1 MDRKAPACQPTIP
14 LTWITRAHSFR
25 WNPARWLTGYPG
37 PFIAGSPCSGRLPLR
52 PSDPT
57 PCLYPMSAL
66 VDPVQPLLKA
76 HRRLASDLADLCLE
90 VNHEVYLV
98 GGSVRDA
105 ILGRPVRDL
114 DLTLAADGLALGRKL
129 ADRLRCPFVPL
140 DDTDRT
146 GRVVLRRRFTID
158 ISSFKGDS
166 LEADLRKR
174 DFTINARAVRLAD
187 LLAGRPAISDP
198 LGGKGDLAAK
208 RLKAVSEASF
218 RDDPLRVLRAFRL
231 AGQFGL
237 DITPRTQTWIAAC
250 DEDLRRVSGERLL
263 YELSLIM
270 GRRRTSDRVS
280 AMIRSGVFGSLF
292 PGWMES
298 LSASAKTSSA
308 TSPSTSPSRRLE
320 RTDRLIARDVFLE
333 DQGLYTHLTGYE
345 AKMAGDRTS
354 LWILRFAS
362 LLLCGIR
369 AGGAA
374 GGTAGGAAGGTAGGA
389 DPTLDRVE
397 GAAGGADA
405 SADSTL
411 DRVEGAADRLR
422 LSKRE
427 RQALHQLVFGAV
439 RLLEGAATR
448 EPDDEALCRILRGSK
463 DDIPGAALLA
473 LAHGPD
479 EGSAAGGRIAKAARR
494 LLWLYARHRSLRAKG
509 LMLNGADIMNDLGL
523 AEGPEVGRLLDK
535 LETIQTIHD
544 IRTREQARKLLYGDA
559 AYGLAGAE
567 SA

>member
-1 MDRKAPACQPTIP
+1 
-14 LTWITRAHSFR
+14 
-25 WNPARWLTGYPG
+25 
-37 PFIAGSPCSGRLPLR
+37 
-52 PSDPT
+52 
-57 PCLYPMSAL
+57 MSAL

-76 HRRLASDLADLCLE
+76 HRRLASDLADLCRE

-105 ILGRPVRDL
+105 ILGRTVRDL

-140 DDTDRT
+140 DETDRT

-174 DFTINARAVRLAD
+174 DFTINAMAVRLAD
-187 LLAGRPAISDP
+187 VLDGRPSVIDP
-198 LGGKGDLAAK
+198 LGGAADLAAR
-208 RLKAVSEASF
+208 RLNAVSEASF

-237 DITPRTQTWIAAC
+237 EITSRTEGWLTAFN
-250 DEDLRRVSGERLL
+250 EDLREVSGERLL

-270 GRRRTSDRVS
+270 GRRRSSDRVS

-292 PGWMES
+292 SGWMES
-298 LSASAKTSSA
+298 SSASASK
-308 TSPSTSPSRRLE
+308 STSRRLE
-320 RTDRLIARDVFLE
+320 QTDRLIARDVFLE
-333 DQGLYTHLTGYE
+333 DQGLYAHLTGYE

-369 AGGAA
+369 AGGTVPAA
-374 GGTAGGAAGGTAGGA
+374 
-389 DPTLDRVE
+389 DRVE
-397 GAAGGADA
+397 GADGGAAGVTDPTLELVEGADGSAGGTDPTLELVEGADGGA
-405 SADSTL
+405 AGSTDPTL
-411 DRVEGAADRLR
+411 ELVEGAADRLR
-422 LSKRE
+422 LSRRE
-427 RQALHQLVFGAV
+427 RQSLHQLVFGAV
-439 RLLEGAATR
+439 WLLEGAASR

-463 DDIPGAALLA
+463 DGTPGAALLA
-473 LAHGPD
+473 LAHAPD
-479 EGSAAGGRIAKAARR
+479 EGNATGGRTAKAAHR
-494 LLWLYARHRSLRAKG
+494 LLRLYTRHRSLRAKG
-509 LMLNGADIMNDLGL
+509 LMLNGADIMDDLGL
-523 AEGPEVGRLLDK
+523 PEGPEVGRLLDK

-544 IRTREQARKLLYGDA
+544 IRTRELARKMLYVDA
-559 AYGLAGAE
+559 AHGLTGADGRSVAEKRTGADGRSGAE
-567 SA
+567 SV

>member
-1 MDRKAPACQPTIP
+1 
-14 LTWITRAHSFR
+14 
-25 WNPARWLTGYPG
+25 
-37 PFIAGSPCSGRLPLR
+37 
-52 PSDPT
+52 
-57 PCLYPMSAL
+57 MSAL

-76 HRRLASDLADLCLE
+76 HRRLASDLADLCRE

-105 ILGRPVRDL
+105 ILGRTVRDL

-166 LEADLRKR
+166 LQADLRKR
-174 DFTINARAVRLAD
+174 DFTVNAMAVRLAD
-187 LLAGRPAISDP
+187 VLDGRPSVIDP
-198 LGGKGDLAAK
+198 LGGAADLAAG
-208 RLKAVSEASF
+208 RLNAVSEASF

-237 DITPRTQTWIAAC
+237 EITSRTEAWLTAFN
-250 DEDLRRVSGERLL
+250 EGLREVSGERLL

-292 PGWMES
+292 SGWMES
-298 LSASAKTSSA
+298 SSASASN
-308 TSPSTSPSRRLE
+308 STSRRLE
-320 RTDRLIARDVFLE
+320 QTDRLIARDVFLE
-333 DQGLYTHLTGYE
+333 DQGLYAHLTGYE
-345 AKMAGDRTS
+345 AKTAGDRTS

-369 AGGAA
+369 AGGTVPAA
-374 GGTAGGAAGGTAGGA
+374 V
-389 DPTLDRVE
+389 RVE
-397 GAAGGADA
+397 GADGGSAGGTDP
-405 SADSTL
+405 TL
-411 DRVEGAADRLR
+411 ELVEGAADRLR
-422 LSKRE
+422 LSRRE
-427 RQALHQLVFGAV
+427 RQSLHQLVFGAV
-439 RLLEGAATR
+439 WLLEGAASR

-463 DDIPGAALLA
+463 DDTPGAALLA
-473 LAHGPD
+473 LAHAPD
-479 EGSAAGGRIAKAARR
+479 EGNGTGGRTAKAAHR
-494 LLWLYARHRSLRAKG
+494 LLRLYARHRSLRAKG
-509 LMLNGADIMNDLGL
+509 LMLNGADIMGDLGL
-523 AEGPEVGRLLDK
+523 PEGPEVGRLLDK

-544 IRTREQARKLLYGDA
+544 IRTREQARKMLYVDA
-559 AYGLAGAE
+559 AHGLTGADGQTGAEGRTGAE
-567 SA
+567 SV

>member
-1 MDRKAPACQPTIP
+1 
-14 LTWITRAHSFR
+14 
-25 WNPARWLTGYPG
+25 
-37 PFIAGSPCSGRLPLR
+37 
-52 PSDPT
+52 
-57 PCLYPMSAL
+57 MSAL

-76 HRRLASDLADLCLE
+76 HRRLASDLADLCRE

-105 ILGRPVRDL
+105 ILGRTVRDL
-114 DLTLAADGLALGRKL
+114 DLTLAADGLALGQKL

-174 DFTINARAVRLAD
+174 DFTINAMAVRLAD
-187 LLAGRPAISDP
+187 VLDGRPSVIDP
-198 LGGKGDLAAK
+198 LGGAADLAAR
-208 RLKAVSEASF
+208 RLNAVSEASF

-237 DITPRTQTWIAAC
+237 EITSRTEAWLTAFNK
-250 DEDLRRVSGERLL
+250 DLREVSGERLL

-270 GRRRTSDRVS
+270 GRRRISDRVS

-292 PGWMES
+292 SGWMES
-298 LSASAKTSSA
+298 SSASASK
-308 TSPSTSPSRRLE
+308 STSRRLE
-320 RTDRLIARDVFLE
+320 QTDRLIARDVFLE
-333 DQGLYTHLTGYE
+333 DQGLYAHLTGYE

-369 AGGAA
+369 AGGAVP
-374 GGTAGGAAGGTAGGA
+374 AA
-389 DPTLDRVE
+389 DRVE
-397 GAAGGADA
+397 GADGDSAGGTDP
-405 SADSTL
+405 TL
-411 DRVEGAADRLR
+411 ELVEGAADRLR
-422 LSKRE
+422 LSRRE
-427 RQALHQLVFGAV
+427 RQSLHQLVFGAV
-439 RLLEGAATR
+439 WLLEGAASQ

-463 DDIPGAALLA
+463 DDTPGAALLA
-473 LAHGPD
+473 LAHAPD
-479 EGSAAGGRIAKAARR
+479 EGNATGGRTAKAAHR
-494 LLWLYARHRSLRAKG
+494 LLRLYTRHRSLRAKG
-509 LMLNGADIMNDLGL
+509 LMLNGADIMDDLGL
-523 AEGPEVGRLLDK
+523 PEGPEVGRLLDK

-544 IRTREQARKLLYGDA
+544 IRTREQARKMLYVDA
-559 AYGLAGAE
+559 AHGLTGADGQTGAE
-567 SA
+567 GRTGTESV

>member
-1 MDRKAPACQPTIP
+1 
-14 LTWITRAHSFR
+14 
-25 WNPARWLTGYPG
+25 
-37 PFIAGSPCSGRLPLR
+37 
-52 PSDPT
+52 
-57 PCLYPMSAL
+57 MSAF

-76 HRRLASDLADLCLE
+76 HRRLASDLADLCRE

-105 ILGRPVRDL
+105 ILGRTVRDL

-146 GRVVLRRRFTID
+146 GRVVLRHRFTID
-158 ISSFKGDS
+158 ISSFKGDT

-174 DFTINARAVRLAD
+174 DFTINAMAVRLAD
-187 LLAGRPAISDP
+187 LLGGRATIIDP
-198 LGGKGDLAAK
+198 LGGAADLAAG

-237 DITPRTQTWIAAC
+237 DITPRTETWIAAC
-250 DEDLRRVSGERLL
+250 DEDLREVSGERLL

-270 GRRRTSDRVS
+270 GRRRTSDQVT
-280 AMIRSGVFGSLF
+280 AMIRSGVFASLF
-292 PGWMES
+292 SGWMG
-298 LSASAKTSSA
+298 SASASSSA
-308 TSPSTSPSRRLE
+308 SVSQRLE
-320 RTDRLIARDVFLE
+320 RTDRLIARDVCME

-354 LWILRFAS
+354 LWVLRFAS
-362 LLLCGIR
+362 LVLWGIR

-374 GGTAGGAAGGTAGGA
+374 GGANDGTAGSA
-389 DPTLDRVE
+389 EATLE
-397 GAAGGADA
+397 
-405 SADSTL
+405 L
-411 DRVEGAADRLR
+411 VEGAADRLR

-427 RQALHQLVFGAV
+427 RQALHQLVFGAL
-439 RLLEGAATR
+439 RLLEGAASG

-463 DDIPGAALLA
+463 GDTPGAALLA
-473 LAHGPD
+473 IAHGPD
-479 EGSAAGGRIAKAARR
+479 EGIAAGGRIAKAARR
-494 LLWLYARHRSLRAKG
+494 LLGLYARHRNLRAKG
-509 LMLNGADIMNDLGL
+509 LILNGADIMDDLGL
-523 AEGPEVGRLLDK
+523 TEGPEVGRMLDK

-544 IRTREQARKLLYGDA
+544 IRTREQARKLLYEDA
-559 AYGLAGAE
+559 ADGLAGAE

>member
-1 MDRKAPACQPTIP
+1 
-14 LTWITRAHSFR
+14 
-25 WNPARWLTGYPG
+25 
-37 PFIAGSPCSGRLPLR
+37 
-52 PSDPT
+52 
-57 PCLYPMSAL
+57 MSAF

-76 HRRLASDLADLCLE
+76 HRRLAADLADLCRE

-98 GGSVRDA
+98 GGSVRDS
-105 ILGRPVRDL
+105 ILGRTVRDL

-174 DFTINARAVRLAD
+174 DFTINAMAFRLVD
-187 LLAGRPAISDP
+187 VLDGRPSIIDP
-198 LGGKGDLAAK
+198 LGGAGDLAAR

-231 AGQFGL
+231 AGQFDL
-237 DITPRTQTWIAAC
+237 DITPRTQAWIAAC
-250 DEDLRRVSGERLL
+250 DEDLREVSGERLL

-270 GRRRTSDRVS
+270 GRRRTADRVS
-280 AMIRSGVFGSLF
+280 AMIRSGVFASLF
-292 PGWMES
+292 PGWVGS
-298 LSASAKTSSA
+298 SSASVSQ
-308 TSPSTSPSRRLE
+308 RLE
-320 RTDRLIARDVFLE
+320 RTDRLIARDVCME

-362 LLLCGIR
+362 LVLCGIR
-369 AGGAA
+369 TRGVDAGAK
-374 GGTAGGAAGGTAGGA
+374 TA
-389 DPTLDRVE
+389 LDRVE
-397 GAAGGADA
+397 GTAGTTDTAID
-405 SADSTL
+405 L
-411 DRVEGAADRLR
+411 VEGAADRLR

-427 RQALHQLVFGAV
+427 RQALHQLVFGAA
-439 RLLEGAATR
+439 RLLEEAASR
-448 EPDDEALCRILRGSK
+448 EPDDEALYRILCGSK
-463 DDIPGAALLA
+463 DDTPGAALLA

-479 EGSAAGGRIAKAARR
+479 EGSAASGRIAKAARR
-494 LLWLYARHRSLRAKG
+494 LLRLYTRHRSLRATG
-509 LMLNGADIMNDLGL
+509 LMLNGADIMNDLSL
-523 AEGPEVGRLLDK
+523 TEGPEVGRLLDK

-544 IRTREQARKLLYGDA
+544 IRTREQARKLLYDDA
-559 AYGLAGAE
+559 AHGLTRAHDQA
-567 SA
+567 

>member
-1 MDRKAPACQPTIP
+1 
-14 LTWITRAHSFR
+14 
-25 WNPARWLTGYPG
+25 
-37 PFIAGSPCSGRLPLR
+37 
-52 PSDPT
+52 
-57 PCLYPMSAL
+57 MSAF

-76 HRRLASDLADLCLE
+76 HRRLASDLADLCRE

-105 ILGRPVRDL
+105 ILGRTVRDL

-174 DFTINARAVRLAD
+174 DFTINAMAVRLSD
-187 LLAGRPAISDP
+187 LLDGRPSIIDP
-198 LGGKGDLAAK
+198 LGGAADLAAR

-237 DITPRTQTWIAAC
+237 DITSRTQTWIAAC

-270 GRRRTSDRVS
+270 GRRRTADRVS

-298 LSASAKTSSA
+298 LSASAKTSST

-374 GGTAGGAAGGTAGGA
+374 AATADGAAETTNSA
-389 DPTLDRVE
+389 LERVE
-397 GAAGGADA
+397 SAAGADA
-405 SADSTL
+405 STDSIL
-411 DRVEGAADRLR
+411 NQVEGAADRLR
-422 LSKRE
+422 VSKRE

-439 RLLEGAATR
+439 RLLEGAVSR

-463 DDIPGAALLA
+463 DDTPGAALLA

-509 LMLNGADIMNDLGL
+509 LILTGADIMNDLGL

-544 IRTREQARKLLYGDA
+544 IRTREQARELLTA
-559 AYGLAGAE
+559 MPRMI
-567 SA
+567 

>member
-1 MDRKAPACQPTIP
+1 
-14 LTWITRAHSFR
+14 
-25 WNPARWLTGYPG
+25 
-37 PFIAGSPCSGRLPLR
+37 
-52 PSDPT
+52 
-57 PCLYPMSAL
+57 MSAL

-76 HRRLASDLADLCLE
+76 HRRLASDLADLCRE

-105 ILGRPVRDL
+105 ILGRTVRDL

-174 DFTINARAVRLAD
+174 DFTINAMAVRLAD
-187 LLAGRPAISDP
+187 VLDGRPSIIDP
-198 LGGKGDLAAK
+198 LGGASDLAAR

-237 DITPRTQTWIAAC
+237 EITSRTEAWITAFN
-250 DEDLRRVSGERLL
+250 EDLREVSGERLL

-270 GRRRTSDRVS
+270 GRRRTADCVS
-280 AMIRSGVFGSLF
+280 AMIRSSVFGSLF
-292 PGWMES
+292 PGWMG
-298 LSASAKTSSA
+298 SASASA
-308 TSPSTSPSRRLE
+308 SVSASASTSASTSTSRRLE
-320 RTDRLIARDVFLE
+320 RTDRLIARDVFQE
-333 DQGLYTHLTGYE
+333 DHGLYAHLTGFE
-345 AKMAGDRTS
+345 EKMAGDRTS

-362 LLLCGIR
+362 LVLCGIR
-369 AGGAA
+369 TGGGDGGAA
-374 GGTAGGAAGGTAGGA
+374 GGTEP
-389 DPTLDRVE
+389 DIERVE
-397 GAAGGADA
+397 GAADGAE
-405 SADSTL
+405 DSTAGGTDPAL
-411 DRVEGAADRLR
+411 DMVEGAADRLR
-422 LSKRE
+422 LSRRE
-427 RQALHQLVFGAV
+427 RQALHQLVFGAIW
-439 RLLEGAATR
+439 LLEGAASR

-463 DDIPGAALLA
+463 GDTPGAALLA

-479 EGSAAGGRIAKAARR
+479 EGSAAGGSIANAAHR
-494 LLWLYARHRSLRAKG
+494 LLRLYTRHRSLRARG
-509 LMLNGADIMNDLGL
+509 LMLNGADIMADLGL
-523 AEGPEVGRLLDK
+523 HEGPEVGRLLDK

-544 IRTREQARKLLYGDA
+544 IRTRDQARKLLYDDA
-559 AYGLAGAE
+559 ADGLAGAE

>member
-1 MDRKAPACQPTIP
+1 
-14 LTWITRAHSFR
+14 
-25 WNPARWLTGYPG
+25 
-37 PFIAGSPCSGRLPLR
+37 
-52 PSDPT
+52 
-57 PCLYPMSAL
+57 MSAL

-76 HRRLASDLADLCLE
+76 HRRLASDLADLCRE

-105 ILGRPVRDL
+105 ILGRTVRDL

-174 DFTINARAVRLAD
+174 DFTINAMAVRLAD
-187 LLAGRPAISDP
+187 LLDGQPSIIDP
-198 LGGKGDLAAK
+198 LGGVADLAAR

-237 DITPRTQTWIAAC
+237 DITPRTETWIAAC
-250 DEDLRRVSGERLL
+250 DEDLREVSGERLL

-270 GRRRTSDRVS
+270 GRRRTADQVS
-280 AMIRSGVFGSLF
+280 AMIGSGVFASLF
-292 PGWMES
+292 PGWVGPP
-298 LSASAKTSSA
+298 T
-308 TSPSTSPSRRLE
+308 TSPSTSPARRLE
-320 RTDRLIARDVFLE
+320 RTDRLIARDVCME

-362 LLLCGIR
+362 LVLCGL
-369 AGGAA
+369 GA
-374 GGTAGGAAGGTAGGA
+374 GGTAGGTAGGA
-389 DPTLDRVE
+389 DAGANGTTDTALDRVE
-397 GAAGGADA
+397 GANGTTDTA
-405 SADSTL
+405 L
-411 DRVEGAADRLR
+411 DRVEGTADRLR

-427 RQALHQLVFGAV
+427 RQALHQLVFGAA
-439 RLLEGAATR
+439 RLLEGTASQ
-448 EPDDEALCRILRGSK
+448 EPDDAALCRILHGSK
-463 DDIPGAALLA
+463 DDTPGVALLA

-479 EGSAAGGRIAKAARR
+479 EGNGAGDRIAKAARR
-494 LLWLYARHRSLRAKG
+494 LLRLYTRHRSLRAKG

-523 AEGPEVGRLLDK
+523 TEGPEVGRLLDK
-535 LETIQTIHD
+535 LESIQTIHD
-544 IRTREQARKLLYGDA
+544 IRTREQARELLYGNA
-559 AYGLAGAE
+559 AQDVAGAHDP
-567 SA
+567 ARPPGTA

>member
-1 MDRKAPACQPTIP
+1 
-14 LTWITRAHSFR
+14 
-25 WNPARWLTGYPG
+25 
-37 PFIAGSPCSGRLPLR
+37 
-52 PSDPT
+52 
-57 PCLYPMSAL
+57 MSVL

-76 HRRLASDLADLCLE
+76 HRRLASDLADLCRE

-105 ILGRPVRDL
+105 ILGRTVRDL

-166 LEADLRKR
+166 LEADLGKR
-174 DFTINARAVRLAD
+174 DFTINAMAFRLAD
-187 LLAGRPAISDP
+187 VLNGRPSVIDP
-198 LGGKGDLAAK
+198 LNGAADLAAR

-237 DITPRTQTWIAAC
+237 DITPPTEAWIAAC
-250 DEDLRRVSGERLL
+250 DEDLRKVSGERLL

-270 GRRRTSDRVS
+270 GRRYTSDRVS

-292 PGWMES
+292 PDWMGS
-298 LSASAKTSSA
+298 PSVSASQ
-308 TSPSTSPSRRLE
+308 RLE
-320 RTDRLIARDVFLE
+320 RTDRLIARDVFME
-333 DQGLYTHLTGYE
+333 DHGLYPHLTGYE
-345 AKMAGDRTS
+345 AKTAGDRTS

-362 LLLCGIR
+362 LVLCGIR
-369 AGGAA
+369 
-374 GGTAGGAAGGTAGGA
+374 TDGTAGGA
-389 DPTLDRVE
+389 DTALERVE
-397 GAAGGADA
+397 GAAGGADTA
-405 SADSTL
+405 LERTDGAAGGADTAL
-411 DRVEGAADRLR
+411 ERVEDAADRLR

-427 RQALHQLVFGAV
+427 RQALHHLVFGAS

-463 DDIPGAALLA
+463 DDIPGVALLA
-473 LAHGPD
+473 LAHGTN
-479 EGSAAGGRIAKAARR
+479 ESNVASGRIAKAARR
-494 LLWLYARHRSLRAKG
+494 LLRLYTRHRSLRAKG
-509 LMLNGADIMNDLGL
+509 LMLSGADIMADLGL
-523 AEGPEVGRLLDK
+523 HEGPEVGRLLDK
-535 LETIQTIHD
+535 LETIQTMHD
-544 IRTREQARKLLYGDA
+544 IRTREQARKLLYDNSVHAMTGVDA
-559 AYGLAGAE
+559 VTGADDLTGKESRTGADAVTGAE

>member
-1 MDRKAPACQPTIP
+1 
-14 LTWITRAHSFR
+14 
-25 WNPARWLTGYPG
+25 
-37 PFIAGSPCSGRLPLR
+37 
-52 PSDPT
+52 
-57 PCLYPMSAL
+57 MSAL

-76 HRRLASDLADLCLE
+76 HRRLASDLADLCRE

-105 ILGRPVRDL
+105 ILGRTVRDL

-174 DFTINARAVRLAD
+174 DFTINAMAVRLAD
-187 LLAGRPAISDP
+187 VLDGRPSVIDP
-198 LGGKGDLAAK
+198 LGGAADLAAR
-208 RLKAVSEASF
+208 RLNAVSEASF

-237 DITPRTQTWIAAC
+237 EITSRTEAWLTAFN
-250 DEDLRRVSGERLL
+250 EDLREVSGERLL

-292 PGWMES
+292 SGWMES
-298 LSASAKTSSA
+298 SSASASK
-308 TSPSTSPSRRLE
+308 STSRRLE
-320 RTDRLIARDVFLE
+320 QTDRLIARDVFLE
-333 DQGLYTHLTGYE
+333 DQGLYAHLTGYE

-369 AGGAA
+369 TGGAVP
-374 GGTAGGAAGGTAGGA
+374 AA
-389 DPTLDRVE
+389 DRVE
-397 GAAGGADA
+397 GADGGSAGGTDP
-405 SADSTL
+405 TL
-411 DRVEGAADRLR
+411 ELVEGAADRLR
-422 LSKRE
+422 LSRRE
-427 RQALHQLVFGAV
+427 RQSLHQLVFGAV
-439 RLLEGAATR
+439 WLLEGAALR

-463 DDIPGAALLA
+463 DDTPGAALLA
-473 LAHGPD
+473 LAHAPD
-479 EGSAAGGRIAKAARR
+479 EGNATGGRTAKAAHR
-494 LLWLYARHRSLRAKG
+494 LLRLYTRHRNLRAKG
-509 LMLNGADIMNDLGL
+509 LMLNGADIMDDLGL
-523 AEGPEVGRLLDK
+523 PEGPEVGRLLDK

-544 IRTREQARKLLYGDA
+544 IRTREQARKMLYVDA
-559 AYGLAGAE
+559 AHGLTGADGQTGAEGRTGAE
-567 SA
+567 SV

>member
-1 MDRKAPACQPTIP
+1 
-14 LTWITRAHSFR
+14 
-25 WNPARWLTGYPG
+25 
-37 PFIAGSPCSGRLPLR
+37 
-52 PSDPT
+52 
-57 PCLYPMSAL
+57 MSAL

-76 HRRLASDLADLCLE
+76 HRRLASDLADLCRE

-105 ILGRPVRDL
+105 ILGRTVRDL

-174 DFTINARAVRLAD
+174 DFTINAMAVRLAD
-187 LLAGRPAISDP
+187 LLDGRPSIIDP
-198 LGGKGDLAAK
+198 LGGAADLAAR

-270 GRRRTSDRVS
+270 GRRRTADRVS

-292 PGWMES
+292 PGWVES
-298 LSASAKTSSA
+298 SSTLAKASST
-308 TSPSTSPSRRLE
+308 TSPSISPSRRLD

-369 AGGAA
+369 AGGAD
-374 GGTAGGAAGGTAGGA
+374 GGA
-389 DPTLDRVE
+389 DGAPDRID
-397 GAAGGADA
+397 GATVTTEPA
-405 SADSTL
+405 L

-427 RQALHQLVFGAV
+427 RQALHQLVFGAL
-439 RLLEGAATR
+439 RLLEGAASG

-463 DDIPGAALLA
+463 DDTPGAALLA
-473 LAHGPD
+473 IAHGPD
-479 EGSAAGGRIAKAARR
+479 EGSAAGGRIAKAALR
-494 LLWLYARHRSLRAKG
+494 LLRLYTRHRSLRAKG
-509 LMLNGADIMNDLGL
+509 LMLNGADIMDDLGL
-523 AEGPEVGRLLDK
+523 AEGPKVGRLLDK

-544 IRTREQARKLLYGDA
+544 IRTREQARKMLYDDA
-559 AYGLAGAE
+559 ADGLTGAE

>member
-1 MDRKAPACQPTIP
+1 MA
-14 LTWITRAHSFR
+14 
-25 WNPARWLTGYPG
+25 TGCPG
-37 PFIAGSPCSGRLPLR
+37 PCCAGSPCGGRLPLR
-52 PSDPT
+52 PHDPT
-57 PCLYPMSAL
+57 PFEYPMSAF

-76 HRRLASDLADLCLE
+76 HRRLASDLADLCRE

-105 ILGRPVRDL
+105 VLGRTVRDL

-174 DFTINARAVRLAD
+174 DFTINAMAVRLAD
-187 LLAGRPAISDP
+187 LLDGRPSIIDP
-198 LGGKGDLAAK
+198 LGGASDLAAGK
-208 RLKAVSEASF
+208 LKAVSEASF

-237 DITPRTQTWIAAC
+237 DITPRTETWIAAC
-250 DEDLRRVSGERLL
+250 DEDLREVSGERLL

-280 AMIRSGVFGSLF
+280 AMIRSGVFASLF
-292 PGWMES
+292 PGWMG
-298 LSASAKTSSA
+298 TSSA
-308 TSPSTSPSRRLE
+308 SVSHRLE
-320 RTDRLIARDVFLE
+320 RTDRLIARDVCME

-362 LLLCGIR
+362 LVLCGIR

-374 GGTAGGAAGGTAGGA
+374 GGADGA
-389 DPTLDRVE
+389 PDRIE
-397 GAAGGADA
+397 GATVTTEPA
-405 SADSTL
+405 L

-427 RQALHQLVFGAV
+427 RQALHQLVFGAL
-439 RLLEGAATR
+439 RLLEGTAPG

-463 DDIPGAALLA
+463 YDTPGAALLA
-473 LAHGPD
+473 IAHGPD

-494 LLWLYARHRSLRAKG
+494 LLRLYTRHRNLRAKG
-509 LMLNGADIMNDLGL
+509 LILNGADIMDDLGL
-523 AEGPEVGRLLDK
+523 TEGPEVGRLLDK

-544 IRTREQARKLLYGDA
+544 IRTREQARKLLYEDA
-559 AYGLAGAE
+559 ADGLAGAE

>member
-1 MDRKAPACQPTIP
+1 
-14 LTWITRAHSFR
+14 
-25 WNPARWLTGYPG
+25 
-37 PFIAGSPCSGRLPLR
+37 
-52 PSDPT
+52 
-57 PCLYPMSAL
+57 MSAL

-76 HRRLASDLADLCLE
+76 HRRLASDLADLCRE

-105 ILGRPVRDL
+105 ILGRTVRDL

-129 ADRLRCPFVPL
+129 ADRLRRPFVPL

-174 DFTINARAVRLAD
+174 DFTINAMAVRLAD
-187 LLAGRPAISDP
+187 VLDGRPSVIDP
-198 LGGKGDLAAK
+198 LGGAADLAAR
-208 RLKAVSEASF
+208 RLNAVSEASF

-237 DITPRTQTWIAAC
+237 EITSRTEAWLTAFN
-250 DEDLRRVSGERLL
+250 EDLREVSGERLL

-298 LSASAKTSSA
+298 SSASASK
-308 TSPSTSPSRRLE
+308 STSRRLE
-320 RTDRLIARDVFLE
+320 QTDRLIARDVFLE
-333 DQGLYTHLTGYE
+333 DQGLYAHLTGYE

-369 AGGAA
+369 AGGAVP
-374 GGTAGGAAGGTAGGA
+374 AA
-389 DPTLDRVE
+389 DRVE
-397 GAAGGADA
+397 GADGGSAGGTDPTLELVEGADGG
-405 SADSTL
+405 SAGGTDPTL
-411 DRVEGAADRLR
+411 ELVEGAADRLR
-422 LSKRE
+422 LSRRE
-427 RQALHQLVFGAV
+427 RQSLHQLVFGAV
-439 RLLEGAATR
+439 WLLEGAALR

-463 DDIPGAALLA
+463 DDTPGAALLA
-473 LAHGPD
+473 LAHAPD
-479 EGSAAGGRIAKAARR
+479 EGNATGGRTAKAAHR
-494 LLWLYARHRSLRAKG
+494 LLRLYTRHRSLRAKG
-509 LMLNGADIMNDLGL
+509 LMLNGADIMDDLGL
-523 AEGPEVGRLLDK
+523 PEGPEVGRLLDK

-544 IRTREQARKLLYGDA
+544 IRTREQARKMLYVDA
-559 AYGLAGAE
+559 AHGLTGADGQTGAVGRTGAE
-567 SA
+567 SV

>member
-1 MDRKAPACQPTIP
+1 
-14 LTWITRAHSFR
+14 
-25 WNPARWLTGYPG
+25 
-37 PFIAGSPCSGRLPLR
+37 
-52 PSDPT
+52 
-57 PCLYPMSAL
+57 MSAL

-76 HRRLASDLADLCLE
+76 HRRLASDLADLCRE

-105 ILGRPVRDL
+105 ILGRTVRDL

-174 DFTINARAVRLAD
+174 DFTINAMAVRLAD
-187 LLAGRPAISDP
+187 VLDGRPSVIDP
-198 LGGKGDLAAK
+198 LGGAADLAAR
-208 RLKAVSEASF
+208 RLNAVSEASF

-237 DITPRTQTWIAAC
+237 EITSRTEAWLTAFN
-250 DEDLRRVSGERLL
+250 EDLREVSGERLL

-292 PGWMES
+292 SGWMES
-298 LSASAKTSSA
+298 SSA
-308 TSPSTSPSRRLE
+308 PASKSTSRRLE
-320 RTDRLIARDVFLE
+320 QTDRLIARDVFLE
-333 DQGLYTHLTGYE
+333 DQGLYAHLTGYE

-369 AGGAA
+369 AGGAVP
-374 GGTAGGAAGGTAGGA
+374 AAF
-389 DPTLDRVE
+389 RVE
-397 GAAGGADA
+397 GADGGSAGGTDP
-405 SADSTL
+405 TL
-411 DRVEGAADRLR
+411 ELVEGAADRLR
-422 LSKRE
+422 LSRRE
-427 RQALHQLVFGAV
+427 RQSLHQLVFGAV
-439 RLLEGAATR
+439 WLLEGAASQ

-463 DDIPGAALLA
+463 DDTPGAALLA
-473 LAHGPD
+473 LAHAPD
-479 EGSAAGGRIAKAARR
+479 EGNATGGRTAKAAHR
-494 LLWLYARHRSLRAKG
+494 LLRLYTRHRSLRAKG
-509 LMLNGADIMNDLGL
+509 LMLNGADIMDDLGL
-523 AEGPEVGRLLDK
+523 PEGPEVGRLLDK

-544 IRTREQARKLLYGDA
+544 IRTREQARRMLYVDA
-559 AYGLAGAE
+559 AHGQTGADGQTGAEGRTGAE
-567 SA
+567 SVWRV

>member
-1 MDRKAPACQPTIP
+1 
-14 LTWITRAHSFR
+14 
-25 WNPARWLTGYPG
+25 
-37 PFIAGSPCSGRLPLR
+37 
-52 PSDPT
+52 
-57 PCLYPMSAL
+57 MSAL

-76 HRRLASDLADLCLE
+76 HRRLASDLADLCRE

-105 ILGRPVRDL
+105 ILGRTVRDL
-114 DLTLAADGLALGRKL
+114 DITLAADGLALGRKL

-174 DFTINARAVRLAD
+174 DFTINAMAVRLAD
-187 LLAGRPAISDP
+187 LLDGRPSIIDP
-198 LGGKGDLAAK
+198 LGGAADLAAR

-237 DITPRTQTWIAAC
+237 DITQRTQTWIAAC
-250 DEDLRRVSGERLL
+250 DDDLRRVSGERLL

-270 GRRRTSDRVS
+270 GRRRTADRVS

-298 LSASAKTSSA
+298 LSASAKTSST

-374 GGTAGGAAGGTAGGA
+374 GTTDAST

-405 SADSTL
+405 SADPTL
-411 DRVEGAADRLR
+411 DRVEVAADRLR
-422 LSKRE
+422 VSKRE

-448 EPDDEALCRILRGSK
+448 EPDDETLCRILRGSK
-463 DDIPGAALLA
+463 DDTPGAALLA

-479 EGSAAGGRIAKAARR
+479 EGSATGGRIAKAARR
-494 LLWLYARHRSLRAKG
+494 LLWLYARHRNLRAKG
-509 LMLNGADIMNDLGL
+509 LLLNGADIMDDLGL
-523 AEGPEVGRLLDK
+523 TEGPEVGRLLDK

-559 AYGLAGAE
+559 AHGLASAE

>member
-1 MDRKAPACQPTIP
+1 
-14 LTWITRAHSFR
+14 
-25 WNPARWLTGYPG
+25 
-37 PFIAGSPCSGRLPLR
+37 
-52 PSDPT
+52 
-57 PCLYPMSAL
+57 MSAF

-76 HRRLASDLADLCLE
+76 HRRLASDLADLCRK

-105 ILGRPVRDL
+105 ILGRTVRDL

-174 DFTINARAVRLAD
+174 DFTINAMAVRLAD
-187 LLAGRPAISDP
+187 LLDGRPSIIDP
-198 LGGKGDLAAK
+198 LGGAADLAAR

-250 DEDLRRVSGERLL
+250 DDDLRRVSGERLL
-263 YELSLIM
+263 YEMSLIM
-270 GRRRTSDRVS
+270 GRRRTADRVS

-298 LSASAKTSSA
+298 SSGSASA
-308 TSPSTSPSRRLE
+308 STSASTSRRLE

-333 DQGLYTHLTGYE
+333 DHGLYAQLTGYE
-345 AKMAGDRTS
+345 AIMAGDRTS

-362 LLLCGIR
+362 LVLCGILVGGTADDA
-369 AGGAA
+369 AGGATGGTDTA
-374 GGTAGGAAGGTAGGA
+374 LDLVGGADSGAEDGTAGGTN
-389 DPTLDRVE
+389 PTLDM
-397 GAAGGADA
+397 
-405 SADSTL
+405 
-411 DRVEGAADRLR
+411 VEGAADRLR
-422 LSKRE
+422 LSRRE
-427 RQALHQLVFGAV
+427 RQALHQLVFGAIW
-439 RLLEGAATR
+439 LLEGAASR

-463 DDIPGAALLA
+463 DDTPGAALLA
-473 LAHGPD
+473 LAHRPE
-479 EGSAAGGRIAKAARR
+479 EGSAAGGSIAKAAHR
-494 LLWLYARHRSLRAKG
+494 LLRLYTRHRSLRAKG
-509 LMLNGADIMNDLGL
+509 LMLNGADIMDDLSL
-523 AEGPEVGRLLDK
+523 HEGPKVGRLLDK

-544 IRTREQARKLLYGDA
+544 IRTREQARKLLYDDA
-559 AYGLAGAE
+559 ADC
-567 SA
+567 

>member
-1 MDRKAPACQPTIP
+1 
-14 LTWITRAHSFR
+14 
-25 WNPARWLTGYPG
+25 
-37 PFIAGSPCSGRLPLR
+37 
-52 PSDPT
+52 
-57 PCLYPMSAL
+57 MSAL

-76 HRRLASDLADLCLE
+76 HRRLASDLADLCRE

-105 ILGRPVRDL
+105 ILGRTVRDL

-146 GRVVLRRRFTID
+146 GRVVLRRRLTID

-174 DFTINARAVRLAD
+174 DFTINAMAVRLAD
-187 LLAGRPAISDP
+187 VLDGRPSVIDP
-198 LGGKGDLAAK
+198 LGGAADLAAR
-208 RLKAVSEASF
+208 RLNAVSEASF

-237 DITPRTQTWIAAC
+237 EITSRTEAWLTAFN
-250 DEDLRRVSGERLL
+250 EDLREVSGERLL

-298 LSASAKTSSA
+298 SSASASK
-308 TSPSTSPSRRLE
+308 STSRRLE
-320 RTDRLIARDVFLE
+320 QTDRLIARDVFLE
-333 DQGLYTHLTGYE
+333 DQGLYAHLTGYE

-369 AGGAA
+369 AGGTVPAA
-374 GGTAGGAAGGTAGGA
+374 V
-389 DPTLDRVE
+389 RVE
-397 GAAGGADA
+397 GADGGSAGGTDPTLELVEGADGG
-405 SADSTL
+405 SAGGTDPTL
-411 DRVEGAADRLR
+411 ELVEGAADRLR
-422 LSKRE
+422 LSRRE
-427 RQALHQLVFGAV
+427 RQSLHQLVFGAV
-439 RLLEGAATR
+439 WLLEGAALR

-463 DDIPGAALLA
+463 DDTPGAALLA
-473 LAHGPD
+473 LAHAPD
-479 EGSAAGGRIAKAARR
+479 EGNATGGRTSKAAHR
-494 LLWLYARHRSLRAKG
+494 LLRLYTRHRSLRAKG
-509 LMLNGADIMNDLGL
+509 LMLNGADIMDDLGL
-523 AEGPEVGRLLDK
+523 PEGPEVGRLLDK

-544 IRTREQARKLLYGDA
+544 IRTREQARKMCYVDA
-559 AYGLAGAE
+559 AHGLTGADGQTGAVGRTGAE
-567 SA
+567 SV

>member
-1 MDRKAPACQPTIP
+1 
-14 LTWITRAHSFR
+14 
-25 WNPARWLTGYPG
+25 
-37 PFIAGSPCSGRLPLR
+37 
-52 PSDPT
+52 
-57 PCLYPMSAL
+57 MSAL
-66 VDPVQPLLKA
+66 VDPVQPLLKV
-76 HRRLASDLADLCLE
+76 HRRLASDLADLCRE

-105 ILGRPVRDL
+105 ILDRTVRDL

-174 DFTINARAVRLAD
+174 DFTINTMAVRLAD
-187 LLAGRPAISDP
+187 LLDGRPSIIDP
-198 LGGKGDLAAK
+198 LGGAADLAAR

-237 DITPRTQTWIAAC
+237 DITPRTKTWIAAC

-270 GRRRTSDRVS
+270 GRRRTSDQVS

-292 PGWMES
+292 PGWMGS
-298 LSASAKTSSA
+298 SSTSAKTSS
-308 TSPSTSPSRRLE
+308 TKSPSISPSLRLE

-374 GGTAGGAAGGTAGGA
+374 CATAGGTDASA

-397 GAAGGADA
+397 G
-405 SADSTL
+405 
-411 DRVEGAADRLR
+411 VADRLR

-439 RLLEGAATR
+439 RLLEGAVSQ

-463 DDIPGAALLA
+463 DDTPDVALLA

-479 EGSAAGGRIAKAARR
+479 EGSAAGGTTAKAARR

-509 LMLNGADIMNDLGL
+509 LMLNGADIMDDLGL
-523 AEGPEVGRLLDK
+523 AEGPKVGRLLDK

-544 IRTREQARKLLYGDA
+544 IRTREQARKLLYDDA
-559 AYGLAGAE
+559 ADGLTGKK

>member
-1 MDRKAPACQPTIP
+1 
-14 LTWITRAHSFR
+14 
-25 WNPARWLTGYPG
+25 
-37 PFIAGSPCSGRLPLR
+37 
-52 PSDPT
+52 
-57 PCLYPMSAL
+57 MSAL

-76 HRRLASDLADLCLE
+76 HRRLASDLADLCRE

-105 ILGRPVRDL
+105 ILGRTIRDL

-174 DFTINARAVRLAD
+174 DFTINAMAVRLAD
-187 LLAGRPAISDP
+187 LLDGRPSIIDP
-198 LGGKGDLAAK
+198 LGGAGDLAAR

-231 AGQFGL
+231 AGQFDL
-237 DITPRTQTWIAAC
+237 DISPRTQAWIAAC
-250 DEDLRRVSGERLL
+250 DEDLRVVSGERLL

-270 GRRRTSDRVS
+270 GRRRAAGRVS
-280 AMIRSGVFGSLF
+280 AMIRSGVFASLF
-292 PGWMES
+292 PGWVGS
-298 LSASAKTSSA
+298 SSASAS
-308 TSPSTSPSRRLE
+308 TSPSSSPSSSPSRRLE
-320 RTDRLIARDVFLE
+320 RTDRLIARDVCIE

-362 LLLCGIR
+362 LMLCGIR
-369 AGGAA
+369 TDVTAA
-374 GGTAGGAAGGTAGGA
+374 GA
-389 DPTLDRVE
+389 DPTIDRVESAPGTTDPALDRVE
-397 GAAGGADA
+397 GAADVTAGVAA
-405 SADSTL
+405 STL
-411 DRVEGAADRLR
+411 DRVEGAAERLR

-427 RQALHQLVFGAV
+427 RQALHQLVFGAA
-439 RLLEGAATR
+439 RLLEGTASR

-463 DDIPGAALLA
+463 DETPGAALLA
-473 LAHGPD
+473 LAHAPD
-479 EGSAAGGRIAKAARR
+479 EGSATAGRLANAVRR
-494 LLWLYARHRSLRAKG
+494 LLRFYTRHRSLRARG
-509 LMLNGADIMNDLGL
+509 LMLNGADILNDLGL

-544 IRTREQARKLLYGDA
+544 IRTREQARMLLYGDA
-559 AYGLAGAE
+559 AHGLA

>member
-1 MDRKAPACQPTIP
+1 
-14 LTWITRAHSFR
+14 
-25 WNPARWLTGYPG
+25 
-37 PFIAGSPCSGRLPLR
+37 
-52 PSDPT
+52 
-57 PCLYPMSAL
+57 MSAF

-76 HRRLASDLADLCLE
+76 HRRLASDLADLCRE

-105 ILGRPVRDL
+105 VLGRTVRDL

-174 DFTINARAVRLAD
+174 DFTINAMAVRLAD
-187 LLAGRPAISDP
+187 LLDGRPSIIDP
-198 LGGKGDLAAK
+198 LGGASDLAAGK
-208 RLKAVSEASF
+208 LKAVSEASF

-237 DITPRTQTWIAAC
+237 DITPRTETWIAAC
-250 DEDLRRVSGERLL
+250 DEDLREVSGERLL

-280 AMIRSGVFGSLF
+280 AMIRSGVFASLF
-292 PGWMES
+292 PGWMG
-298 LSASAKTSSA
+298 TSSA
-308 TSPSTSPSRRLE
+308 SVSHRLE
-320 RTDRLIARDVFLE
+320 RTDRLIARDVCME

-362 LLLCGIR
+362 LVLCGIR

-374 GGTAGGAAGGTAGGA
+374 GGADGA
-389 DPTLDRVE
+389 PDRIE
-397 GAAGGADA
+397 GATVTTEPA
-405 SADSTL
+405 L

-427 RQALHQLVFGAV
+427 RQALHQLVFGAL
-439 RLLEGAATR
+439 RLLEGTAPG

-463 DDIPGAALLA
+463 YDTPGAALLA
-473 LAHGPD
+473 IAHGPD

-494 LLWLYARHRSLRAKG
+494 LLRLYTRHRNLRAKG
-509 LMLNGADIMNDLGL
+509 LILNGADIMDDLGL
-523 AEGPEVGRLLDK
+523 TEGPEVGRLLDK

-544 IRTREQARKLLYGDA
+544 IRTREQARKLLYEDA
-559 AYGLAGAE
+559 ADGLAGAE